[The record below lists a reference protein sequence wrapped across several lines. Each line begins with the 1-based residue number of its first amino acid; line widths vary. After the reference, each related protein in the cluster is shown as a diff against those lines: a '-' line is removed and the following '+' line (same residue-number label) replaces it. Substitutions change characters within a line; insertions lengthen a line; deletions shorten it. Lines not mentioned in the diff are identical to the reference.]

1 MPYINLLIT
10 PMRQLSLILIISV
23 LFFTGCG
30 NSKSVKIKEVIVFH
44 AGSLS
49 VPLKEIAQEYE
60 KKNPGTK
67 ILLESAGSLACA
79 RKITELKK
87 PCDIVASSDYFVI
100 NELLIPEYASWSI
113 RFATNE
119 IVIAFRQESKYSAE
133 INPVNWMEILQKK
146 DVIYGRSDPDSDPCG
161 YRTVFTFM
169 LAEKYYNQPGFAEKM
184 ILKNKEYIRPKE
196 VDLVALMESNAI
208 DYMFQYKSVAI
219 QHGLKFIELPKDI
232 NLSDP
237 LRNNIY
243 TSVSMDIAGSKPG
256 TKMKV
261 TGEYINY
268 SITVLDKAPQKAE
281 AINFLDF
288 IISQEGMDIL
298 KVNGQ
303 EPIIPFSTEQVDKIP
318 AQLVKKL
325 SKTRNL

>member
-119 IVIAFRQESKYSAE
+119 IVIAFRQESKYSVE

-169 LAEKYYNQPGFAEKM
+169 LAEKYYNQLGFAEKM